1 MHQKVIDHF
10 KTKDPILHQVIVE
23 ILKSE
28 KEIKDVMKRDSEFFF
43 IDLCESIISQQLSVK
58 ASDTIYKRFEA
69 LFPEHKVTPEFLLK
83 LDEEEIRECGVS
95 RGKVSYLKDLAQ
107 KVYTK
112 EIVFEKLVE
121 LSDDQII
128 AELIKVK
135 GIGKWTA
142 EMFLLFSLGRE
153 DIYSKGDLGL
163 KNALK
168 KLYKLDEL
176 KEEVIDEIIAKW
188 SPYKS
193 YASRILWKSLELK

>member
-1 MHQKVIDHF
+1 MNQKVIDHF
-10 KTKDPILHQVIVE
+10 KKQDPVLYQAILE

-28 KEIKDVMKRDSEFFF
+28 REIKDVIKRDSQFFF

-58 ASDTIYKRFEA
+58 VSDTIYKRFVS
-69 LFPEHKVTPEFLLK
+69 LFPKSKITPEYLLK
-83 LDEEEIRECGVS
+83 LDEDKIRGCGVS
-95 RGKVSYLKDLAQ
+95 RGKAIYLKDLAQ
-107 KVYTK
+107 KVYAK
-112 EIVFEKLVE
+112 ELVFEKLVE
-121 LSDDQII
+121 LSDDEII
-128 AELIKVK
+128 TELIKVK

-163 KNALK
+163 KNGLK
-168 KLYKLDEL
+168 KLYKLEEL